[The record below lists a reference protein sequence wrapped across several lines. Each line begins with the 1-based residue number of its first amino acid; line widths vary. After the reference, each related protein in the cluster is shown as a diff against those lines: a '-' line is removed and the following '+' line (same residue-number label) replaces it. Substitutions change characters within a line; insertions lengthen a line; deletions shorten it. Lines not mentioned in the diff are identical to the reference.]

1 MSISNVSP
9 NWSAL
14 PAALLADA
22 KVHLRIT
29 WESDDAF
36 ITHAIGRAIG
46 ALEQQ
51 NDVLINPT
59 TYTWTPAQ
67 DDFSDGRA
75 RVPFTPASA
84 FTAEDNSG
92 DVTASYAIESNAL
105 HGAKPQYLVGAFA
118 EGLDLSITA
127 GFAAAADIP
136 PRMLDRIMRLT
147 AHLYEHREIL
157 IPGQEFR
164 APDLALDATDWMP
177 RV

>member
-9 NWSAL
+9 NWATL

-59 TYTWTPAQ
+59 TYKWAPAQ
-67 DDFSDGRA
+67 GEFSDGRA
-75 RVPFTPASA
+75 RVPFTPASNHA
-84 FTAEDNSG
+84 AEDDTG
-92 DVTASYAIESNAL
+92 DVTANYAIETNAL
-105 HGAKPQYLVGAFA
+105 HGARPQYLVGAFA
-118 EGLDLSITA
+118 TGLAVTITA
-127 GFAAAADIP
+127 GFAAAAAIP